1 MLARRTAGGGD
12 RGRTTAPPR
21 PAAGGPQT
29 RRFADLLELQQ
40 RAGNAAVTAVVAERV
55 VQRDEQAKPGGGVV
69 DVIFIIRKPN
79 DQFTADMTNYVKT
92 TLRGHLYREVANI
105 DEICAEAAAIAA
117 AGNKIGRV
125 RLVGH
130 GQTVIG
136 GVGMTPPGEKKWR
149 FVKPDEV
156 KAYMTKPAC
165 QGLRKAMAPKAE
177 VEFWGCYLGGIQ
189 QAGEAW
195 ADLFGAQVK
204 STSAEVKVGADRF
217 YIAKDTP
224 AASSKKVPK
233 GAKDN
238 FRKWL
243 LDRYQLLLSTGEAPA
258 LKTDEE
264 RIAHMTD
271 LFDRSGGV
279 IRTRALQQKGSARVV
294 RPGES
299 DEVQFWETVTPTK

>member
-1 MLARRTAGGGD
+1 MTAARQTGRLAGLL
-12 RGRTTAPPR
+12 
-21 PAAGGPQT
+21 
-29 RRFADLLELQQ
+29 DLQR
-40 RAGNAAVTAVVAERV
+40 RAGNAAVSAVVNYA
-55 VQRDEQAKPGGGVV
+55 VQRDETGGGKPAGAVV

-79 DQFTADMTNYVKT
+79 DRFTQDMTAYVKS
-92 TLRGHLYREVANI
+92 TLRGHMFREVANI
-105 DEICAEAAAIAA
+105 EDICAEAAAIAA

-136 GVGMTPPGEKKWR
+136 GVGMTPPGEKTWR
-149 FVKPDEV
+149 FVKPEEV

-204 STSAEVKVGADRF
+204 STSAEVKIGDNRF
-217 YIAKDTP
+217 FLGKNKP
-224 AASSKKVPK
+224 ATSSKKIPK
-233 GAKDN
+233 GAADR

-243 LDRYQLLLSTGEAPA
+243 LTEYQLLRSTGEAPA
-258 LKTDEE
+258 FKTDDE

-271 LFDRSGGV
+271 LFDRSAGV
-279 IRTRALQQKGSARVV
+279 IRSRVLQQKGSARVV

-299 DEVQFWETVTPTK
+299 DEVTFWETVTPTK

>member
-1 MLARRTAGGGD
+1 MLARRTAGSGD
-12 RGRTTAPPR
+12 RGHSTAR
-21 PAAGGPQT
+21 LPAPARGTG
-29 RRFADLLELQQ
+29 RHADLLTLQQ
-40 RAGNAAVTAVVAERV
+40 QAGNAAVTGVVNERV
-55 VQRDEQAKPGGGVV
+55 VQRDEQGGKPGGGVV

-79 DQFTADMTNYVKT
+79 DRYTADMTNYVKT
-92 TLRGHLYREVANI
+92 TLHGHLFREVANI

-136 GVGMTPPGEKKWR
+136 GVGMTPPGEKTWR

-204 STSAEVKVGADRF
+204 STSAEVKIGDDRF
-217 YIAKDTP
+217 YIGKNT
-224 AASSKKVPK
+224 AATSSKKIPK
-233 GAKDN
+233 GAREN

-243 LDRYQLLLSTGEAPA
+243 LDRYRLLLSTGEAPA

-264 RIAHMTD
+264 RVAHMTD
-271 LFDRSGGV
+271 LFDRSAGV
-279 IRTRALQQKGSARVV
+279 IRTRVLQQKGSTRVV

>member
-1 MLARRTAGGGD
+1 MLARRTVD
-12 RGRTTAPPR
+12 RGERAPTAAR
-21 PAAGGPQT
+21 PATAARQTGRLAG
-29 RRFADLLELQQ
+29 LLELQ
-40 RAGNAAVTAVVAERV
+40 RWAGNAAVSAVVNDA
-55 VQRDEQAKPGGGVV
+55 VQRDETGGGKPAGAVV

-79 DQFTADMTNYVKT
+79 DRFTQDMTAYVKT
-92 TLRGHLYREVANI
+92 TLRGHVFREVANLE
-105 DEICAEAAAIAA
+105 DICAEAAAIAA

-136 GVGMTPPGEKKWR
+136 GVGMTPAGEKTWR
-149 FVKPDEV
+149 FVKPEEV

-204 STSAEVKVGADRF
+204 STSAEVKIGDDRF
-217 YIAKDTP
+217 FLGKNKP
-224 AASSKKVPK
+224 ATSSKKIPK
-233 GAKDN
+233 GAADR

-243 LDRYQLLLSTGEAPA
+243 LTEYQLLRSTGEAPA
-258 LKTDEE
+258 FKTDDE

-279 IRTRALQQKGSARVV
+279 IRSRVLQQKGSARVV

-299 DEVQFWETVTPTK
+299 DELTFWETVTPTK